1 MEQIATTFDWALA
14 YHCAPALAGI
24 KPADLFSWPL
34 TAMEEMREYQS
45 ALAACGVQLRVL
57 RQGRRQLLLV
67 YRAKC
72 LERCLA
78 CAAVRQML
86 LSAGYPPEGTV
97 EELLS
102 HLMTR
107 LQGESFP
114 HEIGL
119 FLGYPPADVEG
130 FCKNKGQNYKLCG
143 RWKVYADAEAA
154 QQYFDRCDRCRAA
167 ICRHVHGGKRIT
179 ELFRAS

>member
-72 LERCLA
+72 LDGGG
-78 CAAVRQML
+78 AAVPSNDAAAGGE
-86 LSAGYPPEGTV
+86 LSPRDRPLFG
-97 EELLS
+97 LS
-102 HLMTR
+102 SGGCGGI
-107 LQGESFP
+107 LQ
-114 HEIGL
+114 
-119 FLGYPPADVEG
+119 
-130 FCKNKGQNYKLCG
+130 K
-143 RWKVYADAEAA
+143 
-154 QQYFDRCDRCRAA
+154 
-167 ICRHVHGGKRIT
+167 
-179 ELFRAS
+179 

>member
-130 FCKNKGQNYKLCG
+130 FCKNKGQNYKCAG
-143 RWKVYADAEAA
+143 CWKVYCDECQARRTFEKFRKCREVYTRLWRQGRSVLQLTVAA
-154 QQYFDRCDRCRAA
+154 
-167 ICRHVHGGKRIT
+167 
-179 ELFRAS
+179 